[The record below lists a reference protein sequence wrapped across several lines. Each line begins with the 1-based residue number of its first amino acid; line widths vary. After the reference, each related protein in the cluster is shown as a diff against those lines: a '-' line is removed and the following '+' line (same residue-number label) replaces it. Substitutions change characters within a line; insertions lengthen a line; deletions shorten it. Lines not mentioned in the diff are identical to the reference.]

1 MTKLFRQI
9 IFIIF
14 LVVLLFVFSG
24 ILTIKREV
32 IIDKSSVFHHSS
44 RLIISASPSALSDK
58 EWINLLFLGIPGQS
72 NNAPFLTDTIIVGS
86 YNQKTKKG
94 FMVSIPR
101 DLVVKDP
108 GSNSYRKINSIY
120 QQYGLEEIQKTLKK
134 ITGLSF
140 DYSIVL
146 DLDAVK
152 EIIDQ
157 IGGIDVFVEKD
168 IYDPAF
174 PGPNNSYQLFTLKKG
189 WQHLDGETAL
199 KYLRT
204 RHDPGGD
211 FSRMQRQQKVLA
223 ALKDKISSLHPL
235 WDFNVVLDI
244 FKTIS
249 NHLETNLSLT
259 HIKALWA
266 IIKDI
271 NLENINFKVLDGS
284 TGLIVSD
291 SMMFGNEKAYILK
304 PTAGLENYQE
314 IKSFITSLFEK

>member
-1 MTKLFRQI
+1 
-9 IFIIF
+9 
-14 LVVLLFVFSG
+14 
-24 ILTIKREV
+24 
-32 IIDKSSVFHHSS
+32 
-44 RLIISASPSALSDK
+44 LIINASPSALSDK

-108 GSNSYRKINSIY
+108 SSNSYRKINSIY

>member
-24 ILTIKREV
+24 ILTIKREI
-32 IIDKSSVFHHSS
+32 IIDKSSAFHPSS
-44 RLIISASPSALSDK
+44 RLIINASPSALSDK

>member
-1 MTKLFRQI
+1 MKKIIKQGIFLGSLI
-9 IFIIF
+9 IF
-14 LVVLLFVFSG
+14 LFVFSKL
-24 ILTIKREV
+24 LTTERI
-32 IIDKSSVFHHSS
+32 ITIDKSSAFHRYS
-44 RLIISASPSALSDK
+44 RLIISASPSALDNK
-58 EWINLLFLGIPGQS
+58 EWINFLFLGVPGQS

-94 FMVSIPR
+94 FLVSIPR

-120 QQYGLEEIQKTLKK
+120 QQYGLEETQKTLKN
-134 ITGLSF
+134 ITDLSF
-140 DYSIVL
+140 DYSVVL

-157 IGGIDVFVEKD
+157 VGGIDVFVEKD

-189 WQHLDGETAL
+189 WQHLDGKTAL
-199 KYLRT
+199 KFIRT

-223 ALKDKISSLHPL
+223 ALKDKISSLHPV
-235 WDFNVVLDI
+235 WDFNIVLDI
-244 FKTIS
+244 LRTIS
-249 NHLETNLSLT
+249 SHLETNLSLT
-259 HIKALWA
+259 HIKSLWTT
-266 IIKDI
+266 IKDI
-271 NLENINFKVLDGS
+271 DLENINFKVLDGS

-291 SMMFGNEKAYILK
+291 SMMFGNERAYILK